1 MKELPPVSPA
11 LWRQRYEALRQHVV
25 GGRQV
30 LGAEPLGLVVL
41 FARGLAGWMQSWWE
55 TPAEQSSPSA
65 LPPAPRCPST
75 PQWQRQLTDVLAH
88 MAAQHL

>member
-1 MKELPPVSPA
+1 MKELTPVSPV
-11 LWRQRYEALRQHVV
+11 LWRQRYEALRQHAV

-55 TPAEQSSPSA
+55 SPAEQSSRSA
-65 LPPAPRCPST
+65 LPPAPRGLST
-75 PQWQRQLTDVLAH
+75 PQWQQQLTDVLAH